1 MRIARC
7 ESDGSRTVEVGEP
20 VALQCQ
26 VSDPNAEVSWYKDGV
41 ELRETAKQEMLAEG
55 SVRRLSF
62 TAAQLTHAGIYRCKT
77 TDDAAQFHL
86 EVKGD
91 NGHFLSSA
99 L

>member
-1 MRIARC
+1 MRIALC
-7 ESDGSRTVEVGEP
+7 ESDGSKTVEVGEP
-20 VALQCQ
+20 VVLHCQ

-41 ELRETAKQEMLAEG
+41 ELQQTAKQEMLADG
-55 SVRRLSF
+55 SIRQLTFQS
-62 TAAQLTHAGIYRCKT
+62 AQLSHAGIYSCKT

-91 NGHFLSSA
+91 KGHFILFA